1 MKQKTSK
8 KYKKQNKNLI
18 YNDVQSQVHDYDDEQ
33 RIITRDSYCPCECC
47 DGFLP
52 VILIEN
58 IPNHLLC
65 YTTDF
70 VELV

>member
-1 MKQKTSK
+1 MNQKTSK
-8 KYKKQNKNLI
+8 KYNKQTNKNLI
-18 YNDVQSQVHDYDDEQ
+18 YNYVRSQVQEYDDEQ
-33 RIITRDSYCPCECC
+33 RIITRDSYCPYECC

-65 YTTDF
+65 Y
-70 VELV
+70 VNRCGIE